1 MLWFWVKE
9 NVHKLADSVLAENY
23 QYLFC
28 FFFANMVHKYTNIIY
43 YNLHLYFM
51 YVVKMQGSCERLILL
66 IVSDKQLVF
75 FQYLA
80 QNACQLCLV

>member
-1 MLWFWVKE
+1 
-9 NVHKLADSVLAENY
+9 
-23 QYLFC
+23 
-28 FFFANMVHKYTNIIY
+28 MVHKYTNIIY

-51 YVVKMQGSCERLILL
+51 YVVEMQGSCERLILL